1 MSGSIPIRPKTPDS
15 PSRSSTNDPNPPYNA
30 MVEVWINWSLEER
43 TQEQRDKLQSC
54 FTEWQ
59 NTDLGKTQF
68 VIGLTPAVERVMYS
82 EPDMFFYV
90 NGPDKPRADAHAQ
103 AARRFFEQN
112 GSLVHEQQLGLA
124 QEANHNLRQW
134 DQQSPQVPAAPA
146 SSSSF
151 EGHVGIL
158 SRSAWGDEAG
168 GAYEPFFLPEP
179 YSNFQQNSSW
189 WSPSDPTFLDASP
202 ELDDL
207 DWTLDEELQRVIN
220 APATNAALTTVTVP
234 DLPLLAPAP
243 APPADWSG
251 FGVFD
256 SNPPTV
262 SSGTSS
268 GYASTHPT
276 PATSKTPSF
285 AAAAY
290 PKMSAHRKHA
300 DPEVLLKRQRNKVAA
315 QKYRQK
321 KLDRITELEVEVSG
335 LKRERDELR
344 IQLAKQEA
352 ETAALRDMLR
362 LTKPGMLEES

>member
-1 MSGSIPIRPKTPDS
+1 M
-15 PSRSSTNDPNPPYNA
+15 
-30 MVEVWINWSLEER
+30 
-43 TQEQRDKLQSC
+43 
-54 FTEWQ
+54 
-59 NTDLGKTQF
+59 
-68 VIGLTPAVERVMYS
+68 
-82 EPDMFFYV
+82 
-90 NGPDKPRADAHAQ
+90 
-103 AARRFFEQN
+103 
-112 GSLVHEQQLGLA
+112 
-124 QEANHNLRQW
+124 
-134 DQQSPQVPAAPA
+134 PAAPA

-268 GYASTHPT
+268 GCASTHPT

>member
-1 MSGSIPIRPKTPDS
+1 MSGSIPIRVKTPDS

-43 TQEQRDKLQSC
+43 TQEQQDKLQSC

-68 VIGLTPAVERVMYS
+68 VIGLTSAVQRVMYS
-82 EPDMFFYV
+82 EPDMFFY
-90 NGPDKPRADAHAQ
+90 
-103 AARRFFEQN
+103 
-112 GSLVHEQQLGLA
+112 QQLGLA
-124 QEANHNLRQW
+124 QEANHNLGQW

-151 EGHVGIL
+151 EGHIGIL
-158 SRSAWGDEAG
+158 SRSAWGDEVG
-168 GAYEPFFLPEP
+168 GAYEPFFLPEQF
-179 YSNFQQNSSW
+179 SNFQQDTSW

-207 DWTLDEELQRVIN
+207 DWTLDEELQLVIN
-220 APATNAALTTVTVP
+220 AQATTAALTTVTVP

-243 APPADWSG
+243 AQPAEWSG

-262 SSGTSS
+262 SSVTSS
-268 GYASTHPT
+268 GFASTHPT

-290 PKMSAHRKHA
+290 PQMSAHRKHA

-352 ETAALRDMLR
+352 ETAALREMLR
-362 LTKPGMLEES
+362 LKKPGMLEDS

>member
-1 MSGSIPIRPKTPDS
+1 MSGSIPIRPQTPDS

-68 VIGLTPAVERVMYS
+68 VIGLTPA
-82 EPDMFFYV
+82 
-90 NGPDKPRADAHAQ
+90 
-103 AARRFFEQN
+103 
-112 GSLVHEQQLGLA
+112 QQLGLA

-268 GYASTHPT
+268 GCASTHPT

-344 IQLAKQEA
+344 IKLAKQEA

>member
-1 MSGSIPIRPKTPDS
+1 MGS
-15 PSRSSTNDPNPPYNA
+15 A
-30 MVEVWINWSLEER
+30 VAA
-43 TQEQRDKLQSC
+43 
-54 FTEWQ
+54 
-59 NTDLGKTQF
+59 NT
-68 VIGLTPAVERVMYS
+68 
-82 EPDMFFYV
+82 
-90 NGPDKPRADAHAQ
+90 
-103 AARRFFEQN
+103 
-112 GSLVHEQQLGLA
+112 
-124 QEANHNLRQW
+124 
-134 DQQSPQVPAAPA
+134 
-146 SSSSF
+146 
-151 EGHVGIL
+151 
-158 SRSAWGDEAG
+158 
-168 GAYEPFFLPEP
+168 
-179 YSNFQQNSSW
+179 SW

-207 DWTLDEELQRVIN
+207 DWTLDEELQPVIN
-220 APATNAALTTVTVP
+220 AQATTAALTTVTVP

-243 APPADWSG
+243 AQPADWSG

-262 SSGTSS
+262 SSVTSS
-268 GYASTHPT
+268 GFASTHPT

-352 ETAALRDMLR
+352 ETAALREMLR
-362 LTKPGMLEES
+362 LKKPGMLEDS

>member
-1 MSGSIPIRPKTPDS
+1 
-15 PSRSSTNDPNPPYNA
+15 

-68 VIGLTPAVERVMYS
+68 VIGLTPVVERVM
-82 EPDMFFYV
+82 
-90 NGPDKPRADAHAQ
+90 
-103 AARRFFEQN
+103 
-112 GSLVHEQQLGLA
+112 SLVHEQQLGLA

-234 DLPLLAPAP
+234 DLPLLAPVP

-268 GYASTHPT
+268 GCASTHPT